1 MADLLVRGGRLVDLD
16 GDPHRPPVVDIL
28 VGKGRI
34 AAVAP
39 RIDAPGAEVIEAAGR
54 LVVPG
59 FVNAHYH
66 SHDLLLRGA
75 FDVTGLEY
83 WAINALPRA
92 YPPRGD
98 AELRLRTLLGA
109 AECLRGGITA
119 VQDMLTLFPLTARQ
133 VEVVRQA
140 YEEAGLRAVLGL
152 QVADV
157 SPLDTTPFWRETI
170 PPDLHGNLAGPS
182 APADA
187 PDPLA
192 VMDEILAGGNSDLV
206 RWAICPSSP
215 DRCSPALLD
224 RLAALA
230 ARHDVPVCAH
240 IYISRAEV
248 VGARRNYQ
256 NDGGSLVRHL
266 AARGL
271 LNRRLTLA
279 HGVWLDDAE
288 IADLAA
294 AGVSLAINPLSN
306 LKTKNGAAPIRKL
319 MDAGVNLGIGCDNC
333 SCSDAQNMFQAMKT
347 LTFLAAISD
356 PADGPPDAIDAF
368 RAATTG
374 GARALG
380 LPVGRIAP
388 GMAADLVLLD
398 LADPVYQPLNSAVR
412 QIVYGESGRSVE
424 TVIVGGRVVM
434 RDRKLVTI
442 DEGALRAE
450 LDDLMPGFRRDAAA
464 VFARTAPLRAYIAA
478 ADRRIWAEDIG
489 FSRYVGFGDRATG

>member
-1 MADLLVRGGRLVDLD
+1 MAELMIRGGRVVDLD
-16 GDPHRPPVVDIL
+16 GDPHDPPVVDIL
-28 VGKGRI
+28 VRGGRI

-39 RIDAPGAEVIEAAGR
+39 AIAAPPGAEVIEAAGR

-66 SHDLLLRGA
+66 SHDLLLRGC
-75 FDVTGLEY
+75 FDVTALEY

-92 YPPRGD
+92 YPPRSD

-109 AECLRGGITA
+109 AECLRGGITT
-119 VQDMLTLFPLTARQ
+119 VQDMLTLFPLTAHQ
-133 VEVVRQA
+133 VGVVRDA
-140 YEEAGLRAVLGL
+140 YEEAGLRVVLGL

-170 PPDLHGNLAGPS
+170 PSDLHGNLAGPP
-182 APADA
+182 APAGV

-192 VMDEILAGGNSDLV
+192 VMDQVFSDRPGRGGLV

-230 ARHDVPVCAH
+230 ARHDLPVCAH
-240 IYISRAEV
+240 IYISRAEAL
-248 VGARRNYQ
+248 GARRRYGA
-256 NDGGSLVRHL
+256 DGGSLVRHL
-266 AARGL
+266 AARGVL
-271 LNRRLTLA
+271 GPRLTLA
-279 HGVWLDDAE
+279 HGVWLDDRE
-288 IADLAA
+288 IALIAA
-294 AGVSLAINPLSN
+294 SGASVAINPLSN
-306 LKTKNGAAPIRKL
+306 LKTKNGVAPIRAL
-319 MDAGVNLGIGCDNC
+319 LQAGVNLGIGCDNC

-356 PADGPPDAIDAF
+356 PADGPPDAVDAF
-368 RAATTG
+368 RAATVG

-380 LPVGRIAP
+380 LDTGRIAP

-412 QIVYGESGRSVE
+412 QIVYGESGRGVE

-434 RDRKLVTI
+434 RDRGLATI
-442 DEGALRAE
+442 DEAALRRDLAA
-450 LDDLMPGFRRDAAA
+450 LMPGFRDDAAA
-464 VFARTAPLRAYIAA
+464 VFARNAPLRPHIAA

-489 FSRYVGFGDRATG
+489 FSRYVAF

>member
-1 MADLLVRGGRLVDLD
+1 MADLLIRGGRLVDLD

-28 VGKGRI
+28 VGNGRVG
-34 AAVAP
+34 AVAP
-39 RIDAPGAEVIEAAGR
+39 RIEAPGAEVIEAAGR

-75 FDVTGLEY
+75 FDVSTLEY

-92 YPPRGD
+92 YPPRSD

-119 VQDMLTLFPLTARQ
+119 VQDMLTLFPLTAHQ

-140 YEEAGLRAVLGL
+140 YEEAGLRVVLGL

-170 PPDLHGNLAGPS
+170 PPELHGNLAGP
-182 APADA
+182 AVAA

-192 VMDEILAGGNSDLV
+192 VMDAIFGGRRDPGDLV
-206 RWAICPSSP
+206 QWAICPSSP

-224 RLAALA
+224 RLSALA
-230 ARHDVPVCAH
+230 ARHDLPVCAH

-248 VGARRNYQ
+248 VGARRNYAG
-256 NDGGSLVRHL
+256 DGGSLVRHL

-279 HGVWLDDAE
+279 HGVWLDEAE

-294 AGVSLAINPLSN
+294 AGVSVAINPLSN
-306 LKTKNGAAPIRKL
+306 LKTKNGAAPIRRL
-319 MDAGVNLGIGCDNC
+319 LQAGVNIGIGCDNC
-333 SCSDAQNMFQAMKT
+333 SCSDAQNIFQAMKT
-347 LTFLAAISD
+347 LTFLSAISD
-356 PADGPPDAIDAF
+356 PAEGPPDAIDAF
-368 RAATTG
+368 RAATVG
-374 GARALG
+374 GAKALG

-434 RDRKLVTI
+434 QDRRLATI
-442 DEGALRAE
+442 DEAALRAE
-450 LDDLMPGFRRDAAA
+450 LDALMPDFRRDAEA
-464 VFARTAPLRAYIAA
+464 VFARTAPLRSYIAA
-478 ADRRIWAEDIG
+478 ADRRIWAEDVG
-489 FSRYVGFGDRATG
+489 FSRYVGF